1 MILFLFIVAIKFDYF
16 NIQYTME
23 SLHISF
29 ISKFH
34 KVGNLSGWVL
44 LAIFDAFYR
53 NDRGVNNF
61 L

>member
-1 MILFLFIVAIKFDYF
+1 
-16 NIQYTME
+16 ME